1 LEVWEDA
8 VYIRAA
14 KLSLMLLTSI
24 NIFENTGLSRSV
36 PSLHR
41 AWFSNVMGKPTNL
54 FFMEIKKTIATKT
67 ADEKRL
73 LITVDDE
80 KVILVLDHQHL
91 IVISREQWESMRDS
105 VENLKH

>member
-1 LEVWEDA
+1 
-8 VYIRAA
+8 
-14 KLSLMLLTSI
+14 
-24 NIFENTGLSRSV
+24 
-36 PSLHR
+36 
-41 AWFSNVMGKPTNL
+41 
-54 FFMEIKKTIATKT
+54 MEIKKTIATKT